1 MVKNEPRMKR
11 ENNIGYILC
20 KVGLRVWKWPVVKD
34 KHIRMKPRIY
44 VLFLFDLGGECKCI
58 KSKAIQLLKKYVQLA
73 ATFFCKQNLLIF
85 VQPRWQPKIGP
96 NYYTEDS
103 YW

>member
-1 MVKNEPRMKR
+1 MSQELNGK
-11 ENNIGYILC
+11 IILATFFA
-20 KVGLRVWKWPVVKD
+20 KYVYGNGQS
-34 KHIRMKPRIY
+34 KPRIY

-96 NYYTEDS
+96 NHYTEDS